1 MKLDRIHT
9 NTTWSDASASINSN
23 FAKILQALGGS
34 IPEGVDSTLI
44 RTLYTVDES
53 VGETLTEEQREY
65 NAETYRMLAD
75 GLTPMVV
82 YEGCVGAVV
91 GISMGAEDGFAH
103 IFVKIDTGPY
113 LAGGTVLLRKD
124 GSVELREEHF
134 AYKLAVLTEPEAAQ
148 LFFENYEVFTELK
161 GVIKGMDDS
170 GVIYSEVDL
179 VGYKGELPYVEYNLH
194 DKRFRVEFNA
204 DYTMKEAVDITPE
217 GGGGSADGIPVRTL
231 YYADDE
237 GETLTE
243 EQMAYNAETFTMLS
257 QGREPMVVLDGAP
270 LVLGI
275 IENDFA
281 LFTLRSEVLG
291 LIVRGDIILNSDGTV
306 EIPEDGIGAVPPLAF
321 LDNPFSGSMYWMY
334 REIIPEAKGAFLVDG
349 VVYEVDSW
357 SKEKD
362 IPQVE
367 YNEGSK
373 RYRVFFDPDKAYTIT
388 DKIDI
393 TPAGGGGSIDPELLE
408 GYLPMMREFSD
419 DFNNDFTR

>member
-1 MKLDRIHT
+1 MGKLDDVKLTI
-9 NTTWSDASASINSN
+9 DANIRENGNEDITGGVLNLVLTDVIEAAEVELVQLDNRVSVLEQNG
-23 FAKILQALGGS
+23 GGS
-34 IPEGVDSTLI
+34 GGGGGGGECVDDSLI

-91 GISMGAEDGFAH
+91 GINMGADDGFAH

-204 DYTMKEAVDITPE
+204 DYTIKEAVEISSVAASIVQEIVDNECVTAAALNDLNDRIKE
-217 GGGGSADGIPVRTL
+217 L
-231 YYADDE
+231 
-237 GETLTE
+237 E
-243 EQMAYNAETFTMLS
+243 ERLKNA
-257 QGREPMVVLDGAP
+257 
-270 LVLGI
+270 
-275 IENDFA
+275 
-281 LFTLRSEVLG
+281 G
-291 LIVRGDIILNSDGTV
+291 L
-306 EIPEDGIGAVPPLAF
+306 
-321 LDNPFSGSMYWMY
+321 
-334 REIIPEAKGAFLVDG
+334 
-349 VVYEVDSW
+349 
-357 SKEKD
+357 
-362 IPQVE
+362 
-367 YNEGSK
+367 
-373 RYRVFFDPDKAYTIT
+373 
-388 DKIDI
+388 
-393 TPAGGGGSIDPELLE
+393 
-408 GYLPMMREFSD
+408 
-419 DFNNDFTR
+419 

>member
-1 MKLDRIHT
+1 MMTAMTLDKIKT
-9 NTTWSDASASINSN
+9 ETTWNDASASINSN

-44 RTLYTVDES
+44 RILYI
-53 VGETLTEEQREY
+53 
-65 NAETYRMLAD
+65 A
-75 GLTPMVV
+75 
-82 YEGCVGAVV
+82 YE
-91 GISMGAEDGFAH
+91 
-103 IFVKIDTGPY
+103 
-113 LAGGTVLLRKD
+113 
-124 GSVELREEHF
+124 
-134 AYKLAVLTEPEAAQ
+134 
-148 LFFENYEVFTELK
+148 
-161 GVIKGMDDS
+161 
-170 GVIYSEVDL
+170 
-179 VGYKGELPYVEYNLH
+179 
-194 DKRFRVEFNA
+194 
-204 DYTMKEAVDITPE
+204 
-217 GGGGSADGIPVRTL
+217 
-231 YYADDE
+231 E

-257 QGREPMVVLDGAP
+257 QSKELMVVTEGAP
-270 LVLGI
+270 LILGML
-275 IENDFA
+275 ENDFA

-291 LIVRGDIILNSDGTV
+291 LIVRADIILNSDGTV
-306 EIPEDGIGAVPPLAF
+306 ELPEYGIGAVPPLAF

-349 VVYEVDSW
+349 IVYEVDSW

-419 DFNNDFTR
+419 DFNNDFSR